1 MFSSQ
6 RKAKYLRLWI
16 WSLHNVH
23 IDVNKF
29 LKGINMNDFSDNEI
43 SRKLA
48 KNFHYSESVLSG
60 VTLSLAKST
69 SIPL

>member
-1 MFSSQ
+1 
-6 RKAKYLRLWI
+6 
-16 WSLHNVH
+16 
-23 IDVNKF
+23 
-29 LKGINMNDFSDNEI
+29 MNDFSDNEI